1 MNDITHEQD
10 VVALYDLHPINER
23 QILDKL
29 ASDGIDLTGLTED
42 TLQHYDMDHYGGVE
56 AIDVL
61 ARNAGIDETTRVL
74 DVASGMGGP
83 ARYLAHHYGCT
94 VTGIDLTESRVAGA
108 KRLTDLVGLSDK
120 VEFCQANA
128 LANPFPDQ
136 TFDVVIGQEAWCHI
150 PDKPRLI
157 GECVRVTKIGG
168 RLSFTDM
175 LERRIADADDRARL
189 YRGLALADLE
199 TMSGYSDLLT
209 DAGCRIHSVEDL
221 SESWT
226 NILRERLAMY
236 RSLQDQTVSQF
247 GAERFRQWDDTYALF
262 VGLYETEE
270 LGGGRFL
277 AERLR

>member
-29 ASDGIDLTGLTED
+29 KKDGIDLAGLTED
-42 TLQHYDMDHYGGVE
+42 TLQHYDMDHYGGID
-56 AIDVL
+56 AIDAL
-61 ARNAGIDETTRVL
+61 AQNAGIDDTTRVL

-83 ARYLAHHYGCT
+83 ARYLAQNYGCA

-120 VEFCQANA
+120 VEFGQANA

-150 PDKPRLI
+150 PDKQRLI

-175 LERRIADADDRARL
+175 LERRIADPETRARL
-189 YRGLALADLE
+189 YRGLALADL
-199 TMSGYSDLLT
+199 G
-209 DAGCRIHSVEDL
+209 
-221 SESWT
+221 
-226 NILRERLAMY
+226 
-236 RSLQDQTVSQF
+236 TVS
-247 GAERFRQWDDTYALF
+247 G
-262 VGLYETEE
+262 
-270 LGGGRFL
+270 
-277 AERLR
+277 